1 MCAHAV
7 QAVPP
12 QQVEDQPKLKRQKL
26 KENDYMPSLKG
37 GDYLDRTTQQLHKVH
52 CLVIWD
58 SRPVRP
64 DFYKLYHRIIQLGY

>member
-1 MCAHAV
+1 
-7 QAVPP
+7 
-12 QQVEDQPKLKRQKL
+12 
-26 KENDYMPSLKG
+26 MPSLKG

-64 DFYKLYHRIIQLGY
+64 DIRKLYHRIIQLGY